1 MKKQRSLDTELVDMI
16 DNLYLLG
23 RRMRMMENKPRRYGG
38 DTPLF
43 PNEVYTLKAIAQQ
56 AGINQTEL
64 SEQMFRTKGA
74 TSVVIRKLKKKGL
87 IIQRDDEQDS
97 RISRLYPTEK
107 GMEIYRGHLAYDHK
121 YIVEL
126 AGSLDVALEDLANM
140 NRVLRS
146 MNQRFLRRYQEQGTA
161 AFDEVDAV
169 LTGDTETE

>member
-1 MKKQRSLDTELVDMI
+1 
-16 DNLYLLG
+16 
-23 RRMRMMENKPRRYGG
+23 
-38 DTPLF
+38 
-43 PNEVYTLKAIAQQ
+43 
-56 AGINQTEL
+56 
-64 SEQMFRTKGA
+64 MFRTKGA

-126 AGSLDVALEDLANM
+126 AGSLDLALEDLANM

-161 AFDEVDAV
+161 AFDEADAV